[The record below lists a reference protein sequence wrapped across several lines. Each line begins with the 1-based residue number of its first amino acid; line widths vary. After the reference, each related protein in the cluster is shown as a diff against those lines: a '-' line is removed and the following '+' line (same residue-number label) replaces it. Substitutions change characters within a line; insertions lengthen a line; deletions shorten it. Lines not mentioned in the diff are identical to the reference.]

1 MIININYDTDLIT
14 FTPDTQP
21 IIISDSEEPNQILID
36 QHESILIFKSKANR
50 LDYHR
55 QKGNY
60 LTCLACLNIRK
71 HECNCS
77 H

>member
-36 QHESILIFKSKANR
+36 QHESILTFKSRANR
-50 LDYHR
+50 FDGYR

-60 LTCLACLNIRK
+60 LTCSVCLSVRR
-71 HECNCS
+71 HECACIR
-77 H
+77 